1 MSLIN
6 QRNCLP
12 CTACCEGWLDIQTTE
27 VQAHLGKPCTHCSNQ
42 ACSIYDSRP
51 QDPCQIFHCAW
62 RMEGTLLPL
71 NMRPDLSGAIVM
83 MNQLEWEGEDVIVAV
98 ARGTRIPART
108 FHWLCSLAKLTDRPL
123 VMVEFKQEAQGFNGE
138 FNLHTIG
145 PDDFKEKMV
154 TYFSQKGFAATTT
167 LQQQRVIE
175 LTPI

>member
-42 ACSIYDSRP
+42 ACGIYDTRP
-51 QDPCQIFHCAW
+51 QDPCQSFHCAW

-83 MNQLEWEGEDVIVAV
+83 MNQLQWQGEDVIVAV
-98 ARGTRIPART
+98 AKGARIPART

-123 VMVEFKQEAQGFNGE
+123 VMVEFKQDAQGFNGE

-145 PDDFKEKMV
+145 PDDFKATMV
-154 TYFSQKGFAATTT
+154 NYFAEKGFTPTPA
-167 LQQQRVIE
+167 LNQRRVIE
-175 LTPI
+175 LTPL

>member
-1 MSLIN
+1 
-6 QRNCLP
+6 
-12 CTACCEGWLDIQTTE
+12 
-27 VQAHLGKPCTHCSNQ
+27 
-42 ACSIYDSRP
+42 
-51 QDPCQIFHCAW
+51 
-62 RMEGTLLPL
+62 MEGTLLPL
-71 NMRPDLSGAIVM
+71 TMRPDLSGAIVM
-83 MNQLEWEGEDVIVAV
+83 MNQLEWAGEDVIVAV
-98 ARGTRIPART
+98 ARGARIPART

-123 VMVEFKQEAQGFNGE
+123 VMVEFKQDANGFNGE